1 MWQLPETLRE
11 LDDGGDREVV
21 LDLIE
26 AFESDTTSR
35 FERLRDAVAHR
46 DAVRVKAE
54 AHSLRGS
61 ARQMGADEL
70 AELWQGVENAALQSD
85 WPAMESQ
92 VRQGEKLFAAVRT
105 AMSQWVEVRRRSGV

>member
-1 MWQLPETLRE
+1 
-11 LDDGGDREVV
+11 
-21 LDLIE
+21 
-26 AFESDTTSR
+26 
-35 FERLRDAVAHR
+35 
-46 DAVRVKAE
+46 
-54 AHSLRGS
+54 
-61 ARQMGADEL
+61 MGADEL